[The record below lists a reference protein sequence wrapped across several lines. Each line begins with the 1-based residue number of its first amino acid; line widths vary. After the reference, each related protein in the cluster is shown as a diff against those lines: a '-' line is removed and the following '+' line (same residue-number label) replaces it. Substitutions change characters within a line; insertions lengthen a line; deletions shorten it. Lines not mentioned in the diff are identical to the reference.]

1 VLLVSGP
8 SALPDPEGVE
18 VVRVETAVEM
28 KDAVADRLR
37 EADASIFAAAVA
49 DFRPAEART
58 RKVKRGEEGDAL
70 DLALTANPDV
80 ARDTRAARKPGS
92 VAVGFALETEDLVAH
107 AGRKLDAKGFDL
119 IVANDATEVG
129 AGFEVDTNRV
139 TILTADGEPEVLPLQ
154 SKHEVAEAVLD
165 RVGARL
171 GAA

>member
-1 VLLVSGP
+1 
-8 SALPDPEGVE
+8 
-18 VVRVETAVEM
+18 
-28 KDAVADRLR
+28 
-37 EADASIFAAAVA
+37 
-49 DFRPAEART
+49 
-58 RKVKRGEEGDAL
+58 
-70 DLALTANPDV
+70 
-80 ARDTRAARKPGS
+80 